1 MYTKD
6 IAFLFV
12 YFGTIFARSIR
23 SFPQSLALLYPLPKQ
38 IPE

>member
-23 SFPQSLALLYPLPKQ
+23 SFPQSLALLYSFTDK
-38 IPE
+38 IS